1 MKPDLPDDVGHPQS
15 PAVKTALPKRP
26 TASFTAWLLVA
37 TFVPAQGAVKDTPF
51 PQPVPVHYT
60 RHAELSNAV
69 FQKLAVDRDGRVYV
83 LTDRGVARLFEG
95 TLALDKTYRPLAG
108 RRALDLTLQEGRLWY
123 LFEDEFLSTEYA
135 GRYVAALPKAAF
147 RSLAVADDFRALLAG
162 PDRLAVLAN
171 DRLTPVPFSL
181 PRSGEKLYARGNQ
194 FYVLAADQV
203 FRLGEA
209 GLEPVHRG
217 EQLTVLAFRGEDIL
231 IGSRRGYYGIH
242 ARTGQLSVPLQERVP
257 VAEVTAL
264 APTVSGVWVGT
275 PRGVYFQ
282 AAGGGIRYFAGRR
295 WLPDDQVVD
304 LQPDSR
310 GDLYVLTPGGLAKIE
325 FLQLTLAAKAAHY
338 ERKIRERHI
347 RYGFCA
353 ELRLRTPGEAAS
365 AEMIDTDND
374 GTWSS
379 YYLASQAFRYAVT
392 GEEAARANA
401 WQTFEA
407 LERLQAIH
415 PLEGFPARTFER
427 TGFKVSDPE
436 RWRVAP
442 DPRWE
447 WKGHTSSDEI
457 TAHTFAYAVLYETV
471 AKSPVEKGRIANAY
485 DRILTHLLRNNL
497 YLVDVDGQPTLWGRW
512 HPEYVN
518 RYPPTVVDRRLN
530 SAEIIAFLQFGHRIT
545 GKAMY
550 RDKAFE
556 LFRRHGYLTN
566 ITNSMANIS
575 VTTNVTFRGHNMGDE
590 WNHSDDLLAF
600 VNYWTLHRYAF
611 NEDLR
616 QLYAAAIADHW
627 AIERV
632 EHNPLWNFIYALTGA
647 TEFDLEGALWTLR
660 HFPLDL
666 VTWTVQNSH
675 RQDLTRLPPNFRN
688 QQTRELLPPD
698 ERRVMRW
705 NGNPFVL
712 DGGDGGH
719 TELAGDE
726 FLLPYW
732 LGRYLKIIE

>member
-1 MKPDLPDDVGHPQS
+1 MNIARNLPFL
-15 PAVKTALPKRP
+15 AL
-26 TASFTAWLLVA
+26 LLGA
-37 TFVPAQGAVKDTPF
+37 ISSGAAVKDEPF
-51 PQPVPVHYT
+51 RQPVAVHFV
-60 RHAELSNAV
+60 RHPELSNAV
-69 FQKLAVDRDGRVYV
+69 FEKLAVDRDGRVYV
-83 LTDRGVARLFEG
+83 LTDRGVARVFEG
-95 TLALDKTYRPLAG
+95 TLALDKSYRPLAG
-108 RRALDLTLQEGRLWY
+108 RRALDLTLQDGRLWQ

-135 GRYVAALPKAAF
+135 GRHVGALPKGVF
-147 RSLAVADDFRALLAG
+147 RRLAVAEDLRALLAG
-162 PDRLAVLAN
+162 PDRLALFAN
-171 DRLTPVPFSL
+171 ERLTALPFAVPR
-181 PRSGEKLYARGNQ
+181 PWERLYAHGRD
-194 FYVLAADQV
+194 FYVLTADQI
-203 FRLGEA
+203 FRVGPGGPEL
-209 GLEPVHRG
+209 LHRG
-217 EQLTVLAFRGEDIL
+217 EQLTTLAFRGEEIL
-231 IGSRRGYYGIH
+231 VGSRRGWYGLNV
-242 ARTGQLSVPLQERVP
+242 RSGQATRPLQTRVP
-257 VAEVTAL
+257 VPETTAL
-264 APTVSGVWVGT
+264 APVATGVWVGT

-282 AAGGGIRYFAGRR
+282 AAGGGFRYFAGRR
-295 WLPDDQVVD
+295 WLPDDAVLD
-304 LQPDSR
+304 LQPDTK
-310 GDLYVLTPGGLAKIE
+310 GDLYVLTPAGLAKIE
-325 FLQLTLAAKAAHY
+325 FVELTLAAKAAHY
-338 ERKIRERHI
+338 QRKIRDRHI

-392 GEEAARANA
+392 GEAEARDHA
-401 WQTFEA
+401 WQTFET
-407 LERLQAIH
+407 LERLQSIH
-415 PLEGFPARTFER
+415 TLEGFPARTFER

-457 TAHTFAYAVLYETV
+457 TAHTFAYAVLYET
-471 AKSPVEKGRIANAY
+471 AARTPAEKARIAATY
-485 DRILTHLLRNNL
+485 DRILSHILRHNL

-518 RYPPTVVDRRLN
+518 SYPPTVVDRRLN
-530 SAEIIAFLQFGHRIT
+530 SAEIIAFLQFGYHLT
-545 GKAMY
+545 GRAVY

-556 LFRRHGYLTN
+556 LLQRHGYLAN
-566 ITNSMANIS
+566 ITNSMARIRATPG
-575 VTTNVTFRGHNMGDE
+575 VVFRGHDMGDE

-600 VNYWTLHRYAF
+600 VNYWTLYRYAF
-611 NEDLR
+611 NEELR
-616 QLYAAAIADHW
+616 RLYAAAIADHW

-632 EHNPLWNFIYALTGA
+632 ERNPLWNFIYALTGA
-647 TEFDLEGALWTLR
+647 RDFDLAGALWTLR

-688 QQTRELLPPD
+688 QQSQELLPPD
-698 ERRVMRW
+698 ERRIMRW
-705 NGNPFVL
+705 NGNPFIL

-732 LGRYLKIIE
+732 MGRYLKILE

>member
-1 MKPDLPDDVGHPQS
+1 
-15 PAVKTALPKRP
+15 VKITRTRFLAP
-26 TASFTAWLLVA
+26 LLVLWFGLGA
-37 TFVPAQGAVKDTPF
+37 AVAALAAVPDTPF
-51 PQPVPVHYT
+51 LQPTPVHYT
-60 RHAELSNAV
+60 RHPELSTAV
-69 FQKLAVDRDGRVYV
+69 FHKLAVDREGRVYV
-83 LTDRGVARLFEG
+83 LTDRGVARLFDG
-95 TLALDKTYRPLAG
+95 TLALDKSYRPLAG
-108 RRALDLTLQEGRLWY
+108 RRALDLTLQEGRLWQ

-135 GRYVAALPKAAF
+135 GRYVGALPKGVF
-147 RSLAVADDFRALLAG
+147 RRLAVAEDFRALLAG
-162 PDRLAVLAN
+162 PDRLALFVN
-171 DRLTPVPFSL
+171 DRLVPVPFALS
-181 PRSGEKLYARGNQ
+181 RTEEKLYARGNQ
-194 FYVLAADQV
+194 FYVLAADQI
-203 FRLGEA
+203 FRLA
-209 GLEPVHRG
+209 ADRLEPVHRG
-217 EQLTVLAFRGEDIL
+217 EQLTALAFRGEEIL
-231 IGSRRGYYGIH
+231 VGSRRGYYGVH
-242 ARTGQLSVPLQERVP
+242 ARTGRLTLPLQQKVP
-257 VAEVTAL
+257 VVEVTAL
-264 APTVSGVWVGT
+264 APTATGVWVGT

-282 AAGGGIRYFAGRR
+282 ATGGGLRYFAGRR
-295 WLPDDQVVD
+295 WLPEDTVID
-304 LQPDSR
+304 LQPDAR
-310 GDLYVLTPGGLAKIE
+310 GHLYVLTPAGVAKIE
-325 FLQLTLAAKAAHY
+325 FVQMTLAAKAAHY

-353 ELRLRTPGEAAS
+353 ELRLRTPGDPAS

-392 GEEAARANA
+392 GDETAREHA
-401 WQTFEA
+401 WQTFET

-457 TAHTFAYAVLYETV
+457 TAHTFAYAVLYET
-471 AKSPVEKGRIANAY
+471 AARTPPEKARIAAAY
-485 DRILTHLLRNNL
+485 DRILSHILRHNL

-530 SAEIIAFLQFGHRIT
+530 SAEIIAFLQFGYHLT
-545 GKAMY
+545 GKPAY

-556 LFRRHGYLTN
+556 LFQQHGYLAN
-566 ITNSMANIS
+566 ITNSMAHIRATPG
-575 VTTNVTFRGHNMGDE
+575 VVFRGHDMGDE

-600 VNYWTLHRYAF
+600 VNYWTLYRYAF
-611 NEDLR
+611 NDELR
-616 QLYAAAIADHW
+616 RLYAAAIADHW
-627 AIERV
+627 ALERV
-632 EHNPLWNFIYALTGA
+632 EHNPLWNFIYAMTGA
-647 TEFDLEGALWTLR
+647 REFDLEGALWTLR

-688 QQTRELLPPD
+688 QESQELLPPD

-732 LGRYLKIIE
+732 MGRYLKILE